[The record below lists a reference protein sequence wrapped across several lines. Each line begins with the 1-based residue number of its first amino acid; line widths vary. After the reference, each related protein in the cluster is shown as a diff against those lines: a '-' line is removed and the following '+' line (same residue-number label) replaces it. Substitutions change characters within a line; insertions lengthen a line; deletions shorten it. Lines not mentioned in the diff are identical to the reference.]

1 MEITTP
7 PNASGFNRKPKSK
20 SGKSDRSRKT
30 RSRKTRNRRPG
41 NNPMDELPADAN
53 AWLFGSMF
61 LMAAARLLAP
71 FFSYRQAKTT
81 ATSATPE

>member
-20 SGKSDRSRKT
+20 SGKPD

-41 NNPMDELPADAN
+41 NNPMDDLPADAN
-53 AWLFGSMF
+53 AWLFGSMC

-71 FFSYRQAKTT
+71 FFSYRQAKAT
-81 ATSATPE
+81 APSATPE

>member
-7 PNASGFNRKPKSK
+7 QTHQASTGSPKSK
-20 SGKSDRSRKT
+20 SGKSD

>member
-1 MEITTP
+1 MEITIP
-7 PNASGFNRKPKSK
+7 QNASGFNRKPKSK

-30 RSRKTRNRRPG
+30 RNRRPG
-41 NNPMDELPADAN
+41 NNPIDELPADAN

-71 FFSYRQAKTT
+71 FFSYGQAKTT
-81 ATSATPE
+81 APSATPE

>member
-20 SGKSDRSRKT
+20 SGKSD

-71 FFSYRQAKTT
+71 FFSYRQAKNT

>member
-20 SGKSDRSRKT
+20 NGKPD

-81 ATSATPE
+81 APSATPE

>member
-20 SGKSDRSRKT
+20 SGKSDRN
-30 RSRKTRNRRPG
+30 RKTRNRRPG
-41 NNPMDELPADAN
+41 NNPMDNLPADAN
-53 AWLFGSMF
+53 AWLFGSMS

-71 FFSYRQAKTT
+71 FFSYTQAKTS
-81 ATSATPE
+81 APSATPE

>member
-7 PNASGFNRKPKSK
+7 PNASGFNRSQKSK
-20 SGKSDRSRKT
+20 SGKSD

-41 NNPMDELPADAN
+41 NNPMDELPTDAN

>member
-20 SGKSDRSRKT
+20 SGKPD

>member
-20 SGKSDRSRKT
+20 SGKSY

-71 FFSYRQAKTT
+71 FLSYRQAKTT
-81 ATSATPE
+81 ATSATPATPE

>member
-20 SGKSDRSRKT
+20 SGKSDRCRKT
-30 RSRKTRNRRPG
+30 CNRRHG

>member
-7 PNASGFNRKPKSK
+7 PNASGFSRKPKSK
-20 SGKSDRSRKT
+20 SGKSD

-53 AWLFGSMF
+53 AWLFGVVF
-61 LMAAARLLAP
+61 H
-71 FFSYRQAKTT
+71 
-81 ATSATPE
+81 